1 MSDNLL
7 IYSAPVVLGN
17 SETMRGIKHNQ
28 GAEDFQN
35 ELYKGGIIAG
45 KLEGSCKNGHLR
57 KDNTGRDGTVQ
68 YCIPCKK
75 ATLKL
80 KARKAR
86 DNYRKKTQDFKDK
99 RNKEAVQRYKESKK

>member
-17 SETMRGIKHNQ
+17 SETMQGIKHNQ

-35 ELYKGGIIAG
+35 KLYRGGIITG

-57 KDNTGRDGTVQ
+57 KDNTGREGTVQ

-75 ATLKL
+75 AKLKL
-80 KARKAR
+80 KAEKAR
-86 DNYRKKTQDFKDK
+86 DDYKKKTQGFKDK
-99 RNKEAVQRYKESKK
+99 RNKAAVKRYKESKK